1 MSKYLITKLNVTV
14 ATLCA
19 MTLIGGCSK
28 EVNSEVLKSAW
39 LPFGSQLPLGTE
51 FLPIGIGGTGASA
64 GTGQGAGSGATGA
77 AAGAGGGNQVS
88 SGAVAQ

>member
-51 FLPIGIGGTGASA
+51 FLPIGIGGTGAST

-77 AAGAGGGNQVS
+77 ATGGGGGNQVS

>member
-1 MSKYLITKLNVTV
+1 MTKYLVAKLSVTV
-14 ATLCA
+14 AALSALTL
-19 MTLIGGCSK
+19 LPGCTD
-28 EVNSEVLKSAW
+28 EVNRAVLETAW

-51 FLPIGIGGTGASA
+51 FLPIGSAGAGGSA
-64 GTGQGAGSGATGA
+64 GTGQGAGSGVASA